1 MRSDNIKKGIARTPH
16 RSLLMATGVSKKNIN
31 SPYIGIASSF
41 SDLVPGHIGMRDLE
55 RQIEK
60 GIHTAGAQA
69 FIFGVPAVCDGIAMG
84 HSGMQYSL
92 PSRDLIANAHQL
104 DGLVLL
110 SNCDKIT
117 PGMLI
122 AAARINIPCIIVTA
136 GPMLDGESRCEKLTM
151 IKGAFEAI
159 GKYRNGSFLPF
170 SRCLSGTLYRKY
182 NGLSDRSYG
191 NEYSLLC
198 NSSSCFF

>member
-41 SDLVPGHIGMRDLE
+41 TDLVPGHIGMRDLE

-60 GIHTAGAQA
+60 GIHSGGVQA

-84 HSGMQYSL
+84 HEGMRYSL
-92 PSRDLIANAHQL
+92 PSRDLIADCIETVANAHQL
-104 DGLVLL
+104 DGLILL

-117 PGMLI
+117 PAMLI
-122 AAARINIPCIIVTA
+122 AAARLNIPSII
-136 GPMLDGESRCEKLTM
+136 L
-151 IKGAFEAI
+151 
-159 GKYRNGSFLPF
+159 
-170 SRCLSGTLYRKY
+170 
-182 NGLSDRSYG
+182 
-191 NEYSLLC
+191 
-198 NSSSCFF
+198 